1 MLSRH
6 LKIQYTD
13 KVQGAEHVQA
23 SVRWLQIHVT
33 CTFQT
38 FQLLLIVSVSNQC
51 FPQNNVCI
59 QSLEKLN
66 ATFEKIFGH
75 SVHTKTMKTVLGERR
90 FFKNILS
97 S

>member
-38 FQLLLIVSVSNQC
+38 FPLLLIVSVSNQC